1 MNSMLATE
9 TTGDAGGDAPVV
21 STPAPAAALPLEIH
35 AQNEQM
41 RHIPVSDWM
50 IRKLDG
56 DVRRRTELLLDVL
69 RTLPGDDPRHA
80 DLEGPLRSLCRCIDR
95 LADAVRHGRNNHAPN
110 EIAAHLRW
118 SLEHAVANLRTLDME
133 TFGRR
138 APFHHFDRSRA
149 EAVYG
154 ALLCVFASLDRAVEV
169 ARAIDPLLDERLYA
183 HLVQLETPMRR
194 EPMA

>member
-21 STPAPAAALPLEIH
+21 STPLPAAALPLETQ
-35 AQNEQM
+35 AQNEHM
-41 RHIPVSDWM
+41 RHIPAADWM
-50 IRKLDG
+50 VRKVDG
-56 DVRRRTELLLDVL
+56 DARRRVELLLDVL
-69 RTLPGDDPRHA
+69 RALPSDDARHA
-80 DLEGPLRSLCRCIDR
+80 DLEGPLRTLCRSIDK
-95 LADAVRHGRNNHAPN
+95 LAEAARHGRNNHAPN

-118 SLEHAVANLRTLDME
+118 SLEHAVANLRGIDAE

-154 ALLCVFASLDRAVEV
+154 ALLCVFAALDRAAGA
-169 ARAIDPLLDERLYA
+169 ARAIDPALDERLFA
-183 HLVQLETPMRR
+183 HLVQLETPMRQ